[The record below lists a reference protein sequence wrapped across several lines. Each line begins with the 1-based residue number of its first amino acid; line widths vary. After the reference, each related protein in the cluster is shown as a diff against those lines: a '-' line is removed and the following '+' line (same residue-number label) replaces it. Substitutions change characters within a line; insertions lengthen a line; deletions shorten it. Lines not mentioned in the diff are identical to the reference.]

1 MHKASIMKRIG
12 LLLLLGSVVTTSVR
26 AQSAPGDSLRLNAG
40 QLVRLV
46 SHVLEPGWHQG
57 TVAVVA
63 ADAGDCKGVEVAFA
77 QSRTGHV
84 ILMLDAVDTIEVAV
98 RQTPSQVSGEAGPTS
113 QPNQWRRV
121 DAAAIAAKFACKPD

>member
-1 MHKASIMKRIG
+1 MKSIG
-12 LLLLLGSVVTTSVR
+12 LLLLGALLATSAG
-26 AQSAPGDSLRLNAG
+26 AQSAPVDSLRLNSG

-46 SHVLEPGWHQG
+46 SHVLAPGWHQG

-63 ADAGDCKGVEVAFA
+63 ADGGDCKGVEVAFP

-98 RQTPSQVSGEAGPTS
+98 RPTPIHAGDEADPIS
-113 QPNQWRRV
+113 PPYHWKRV
-121 DAAAIAAKFACKPD
+121 DAAAIAAKYACKP